1 MFQSSPICW
10 INPGERVVPLLDLHS
25 PSLQIP
31 FPSDLNTDLV
41 VEKGGR
47 VRFML
52 VLGSLQV
59 CPVLRGAT
67 RKTGCAGLTI
77 LGILVR
83 KETPGLEKG

>member
-1 MFQSSPICW
+1 MF
-10 INPGERVVPLLDLHS
+10 DLHS
-25 PSLQIP
+25 PSLRIP

-47 VRFML
+47 VKFML

-67 RKTGCAGLTI
+67 RKTGCTGHTV
-77 LGILVR
+77 LGSLVG
-83 KETPGLEKG
+83 KETPGQEKG